1 LVYVPSH
8 VLSGLYYD
16 EKRSLATGLATSGSG
31 VGAIIYPLLVN
42 FLVDTFGWR
51 GSFYIVCGISMQN
64 IVFASL
70 LRPVPERLK
79 RRYQEAAK
87 KRELECNDT
96 EDDVGN
102 EHKMKDGRQ
111 QKLQSS
117 NVELLPTTSVAE
129 NDEGDNEKVENTKVH
144 VSEDDI
150 DLTMQKS
157 NELAS
162 IDEKQD
168 LRKETES
175 RMESETKQES
185 EETES
190 RPVEG
195 RAPSSQ
201 DISTK
206 LINEESVEN
215 EDNLIKYKDL
225 RRDSL
230 NEIEKLALTKKS
242 TCSILCDYAF
252 IIFFAN
258 NIFWNMGVV
267 IILLFGPQYLLYVGL
282 DEQSSALVFSIG
294 GIGAFVGSIIGGLL
308 GNVRNLRLDVAY
320 IVITVITGLVCL
332 VIPFPGFHSFGGM
345 VFLYV
350 AFSVMSN
357 MIAGLL
363 VVAVAAIVGAD
374 AIGTGM
380 GYIMLANGI
389 GSIAA
394 PPIIGKL

>member
-1 LVYVPSH
+1 M
-8 VLSGLYYD
+8 LSGLYYD

-42 FLVDTFGWR
+42 VLVDTFGWR

-70 LRPVPERLK
+70 LRPVPETLK

-87 KRELECNDT
+87 MREVEPGEM

-102 EHKMKDGRQ
+102 NQKMEVGNQ
-111 QKLQSS
+111 QNRPSS
-117 NVELLPTTSVAE
+117 DVQLLPTSSVPEKEKGDDQKFPSE
-129 NDEGDNEKVENTKVH
+129 NPEVC
-144 VSEDDI
+144 VSEHDI
-150 DLTMQKS
+150 DLTVQEISIKQAS
-157 NELAS
+157 N
-162 IDEKQD
+162 DEKQD
-168 LRKETES
+168 FSEGKSES
-175 RMESETKQES
+175 KLEESIKSSPPGSPTKLIKQES
-185 EETES
+185 SE
-190 RPVEG
+190 
-195 RAPSSQ
+195 
-201 DISTK
+201 
-206 LINEESVEN
+206 NE
-215 EDNLIKYKDL
+215 EDNLFKGKDIH
-225 RRDSL
+225 RDSL
-230 NEIEKLALTKKS
+230 NEVEKLALTKKS

-267 IILLFGPQYLLYVGL
+267 IILLFGPQYLLYIGL
-282 DEQSSALVFSIG
+282 NEQSSALVFSIG
-294 GIGAFVGSIIGGLL
+294 GIGAFVGSIIGGVL
-308 GNVRNLRLDVAY
+308 GNVNNLRLDIAY
-320 IVITVITGLVCL
+320 IVITVITGFICL
-332 VIPFPGFHSFGGM
+332 IIPSPVFHSFGGM

-350 AFSVMSN
+350 VFSVMSN

-389 GSIAA
+389 GSIVA
-394 PPIIGKL
+394 PPLIGKLVTE